1 VQPASSLLEGTA
13 DVLVIFSVT
22 EPPSAAGS
30 RGPCG
35 HALRRQPAWRA
46 SGCSSGSA
54 SVTPG
59 RLILTG
65 VILAVLRLTRPA
77 GRALIIWVQG
87 RTEVANIEATK
98 EADIARER
106 ERRATL
112 VALAQLKQDPSERPS
127 GRLDR
132 VRPPPS
138 EIEPP
143 TASSGY

>member
-1 VQPASSLLEGTA
+1 
-13 DVLVIFSVT
+13 
-22 EPPSAAGS
+22 
-30 RGPCG
+30 
-35 HALRRQPAWRA
+35 
-46 SGCSSGSA
+46 
-54 SVTPG
+54 
-59 RLILTG
+59 LTG